1 MAPRSV
7 WKGQLR
13 LSLVSIPVELYSA
26 VDRGSA
32 LSFRQIH
39 APSGKP
45 VRHEK
50 VVPGI
55 GPVDADDIRK
65 GYEVGEDDYVLLT
78 DDDLAEVK
86 LESRKTLEL
95 MQFVGACEIPPIYFD
110 RPYYILPQDDL
121 AEDAY
126 RVVRDALQRTETVGL
141 GQLAMRGKEHLVAV
155 RPCDNALMLETLRYE
170 SEVRDAHDFF
180 AKVSQKAADEEMVD
194 VAAQIIGRKR
204 KPFEADA
211 FHDSYAEALRDL
223 IDRRKGKR
231 GGRVKVEDEGRGG
244 GRPDNVV
251 DLMSTLKQSLEK
263 TGKGARGKAS
273 GSKSSASKS
282 TSKASTSKSSGAS
295 GGSKGGASKARKSA

>member
-13 LSLVSIPVELYSA
+13 LSLVSIPIELYSA

-39 APSGKP
+39 EPSGKP

-65 GYEVGEDDYVLLT
+65 GYEVGEDDYVLLD

-95 MQFVGACEIPPIYFD
+95 MQFVGVCEIPPLYFD

-126 RVVRDALQRTETVGL
+126 RVVRDALRRTETVGL
-141 GQLAMRGKEHLVAV
+141 GQLAMRGKEYLVAV

-170 SEVRDAHDFF
+170 SEVRDSHDFF
-180 AKVSQKAADEEMVD
+180 AKVSEDGADDEMVD
-194 VAAQIIGRKR
+194 VAAQIIDRKR

-211 FHDSYAEALRDL
+211 FHDSYADALRDL
-223 IDRRKGKR
+223 RKGKR
-231 GGRVKVEDEGRGG
+231 GGRVKVEDEGRSS

-263 TGKGARGKAS
+263 SGKGGSRAKSSG
-273 GSKSSASKS
+273 GSKA
-282 TSKASTSKSSGAS
+282 KSSGAKSS
-295 GGSKGGASKARKSA
+295 GSRSSKGSGAKGGASRTRKSA